1 MMQSLRSYGIEDP
14 ALTLV
19 ESVLHLESSDKDAT
33 KEPLG
38 DSPNFFFF
46 HGNQIIVLKE
56 KKRDLVECISPN

>member
-1 MMQSLRSYGIEDP
+1 MQSLWSYGIEDP

-38 DSPNFFFF
+38 D
-46 HGNQIIVLKE
+46 HCTEE
-56 KKRDLVECISPN
+56 KKKDLVECISPN